1 MGGRGATTTMK
12 TARTSNSL
20 TMPKGTDARCAGWQ
34 GRHWRRQHETAASAG
49 EILTLVDAIG
59 GELDA
64 MMMNGGRRWSRPVAN
79 VIHGWLSSPR
89 GLGPEAVLL
98 SAPWASPQ
106 ARRRLDEIAARQ
118 STSTKLTIAEALA
131 ELVTDELRW
140 LAPRS
145 GRT

>member
-1 MGGRGATTTMK
+1 MGVDGGPGQWPTSFMGGRAALEGLA
-12 TARTSNSL
+12 L
-20 TMPKGTDARCAGWQ
+20 T
-34 GRHWRRQHETAASAG
+34 
-49 EILTLVDAIG
+49 
-59 GELDA
+59 
-64 MMMNGGRRWSRPVAN
+64 
-79 VIHGWLSSPR
+79 
-89 GLGPEAVLL
+89 AVLL